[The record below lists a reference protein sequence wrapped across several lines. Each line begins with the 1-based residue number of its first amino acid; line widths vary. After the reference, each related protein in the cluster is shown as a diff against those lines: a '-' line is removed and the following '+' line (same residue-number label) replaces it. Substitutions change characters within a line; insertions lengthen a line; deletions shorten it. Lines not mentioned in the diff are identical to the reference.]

1 MQIMHIYVSMNSL
14 IFIIIVSMSFSIVF
28 FLIKYKRMNSTIEHQ
43 NLRIETLELDN
54 EILSKKDD
62 CIRSFKHDFFNFV
75 QALDGY
81 SQNNDID
88 SIKKMNKSILK
99 ECEEIN
105 NVEIL
110 DPKVIKDYG
119 VYNIL
124 IKKYILAKKEN
135 ITMNFEILT
144 DISQYKISNYHLCR
158 ILGILLD
165 NAIEAAKECDEK
177 IINVRFIKDDKAN
190 RQLVVIENSYNKLD
204 IDLDQIFEKGYSTKD
219 ESSDHGLGLWNVR
232 KILEKT
238 TNLNLF
244 TKKEKLFSQQL
255 EIYN

>member
-1 MQIMHIYVSMNSL
+1 MNSL
-14 IFIIIVSMSFSIVF
+14 IYFIIIMSMN
-28 FLIKYKRMNSTIEHQ
+28 FLIVLFILKYKKMNNTIEHQ

-62 CIRSFKHDFFNFV
+62 SMRSFKHDFFNFV

-88 SIKKMNKSILK
+88 SIKKMNKSILE

-105 NVEIL
+105 NIEIL

-124 IKKYILAKKEN
+124 IKKYCLAKKEN
-135 ITMNFEILT
+135 IAMNFEILT
-144 DISQYKISNYHLCR
+144 DISKSKISSYHLCK
-158 ILGILLD
+158 ILAILLD

-177 IINVRFIKDDKAN
+177 IVNVRFIKDDKAN
-190 RQLVVIENSYNKLD
+190 RQLVVIENSYKKLD
-204 IDLDQIFEKGYSTKD
+204 IDLDQIFEKGFSTKGN
-219 ESSDHGLGLWNVR
+219 SSEHGLGLWNVK
-232 KILEKT
+232 KILTKT

-244 TKKEKLFSQQL
+244 TKKEKMFSQQL

>member
-1 MQIMHIYVSMNSL
+1 MSNLVFFIKIISMTVIYDFL
-14 IFIIIVSMSFSIVF
+14 IVF
-28 FLIKYKRMNSTIEHQ
+28 FLIKYKRMNNTIEHQ

-54 EILSKKDD
+54 EMLSKKDD
-62 CIRSFKHDFFNFV
+62 SIRSFKHDFFNFV

-88 SIKKMNKSILK
+88 SIRKMNQSILE

-105 NVEIL
+105 NIEIL

-124 IKKYILAKKEN
+124 TKKYFLAKKEN
-135 ITMNFEILT
+135 ITMKFEILT
-144 DISQYKISNYHLCR
+144 DISKSKISNYHLCR
-158 ILGILLD
+158 ILSILLD

-177 IINVRFIKDDKAN
+177 IINVKFVKEDKAN
-190 RQLVVIENSYNKLD
+190 RQLVVIENSYKKLD
-204 IDLDQIFEKGYSTKD
+204 IDIDKIFEKGFSTKLN
-219 ESSDHGLGLWNVR
+219 SSDHGLGLWNVR
-232 KILEKT
+232 KILTQTK
-238 TNLNLF
+238 NLNLF

>member
-1 MQIMHIYVSMNSL
+1 MNSL
-14 IFIIIVSMSFSIVF
+14 IFIIFIINTIFSIVF
-28 FLIKYKRMNSTIEHQ
+28 FLVKYHKMNSTIENQ
-43 NLRIETLELDN
+43 NLLIETLELDN
-54 EILSKKDD
+54 EMLSKKED

-105 NVEIL
+105 NIEVL

-124 IKKYILAKKEN
+124 IKKYCLAKKEN

-144 DISQYKISNYHLCR
+144 DISKYKISNYHLCR

-177 IINVRFIKDDKAN
+177 IINVKFVKDSKAN
-190 RQLVVIENSYNKLD
+190 RQLVVIENSYKKLD
-204 IDLDQIFEKGYSTKD
+204 IDLDKIFEKGFSTKCNSK
-219 ESSDHGLGLWNVR
+219 EHGLGLWNVR
-232 KILEKT
+232 KILST
-238 TNLNLF
+238 TKNLNLF